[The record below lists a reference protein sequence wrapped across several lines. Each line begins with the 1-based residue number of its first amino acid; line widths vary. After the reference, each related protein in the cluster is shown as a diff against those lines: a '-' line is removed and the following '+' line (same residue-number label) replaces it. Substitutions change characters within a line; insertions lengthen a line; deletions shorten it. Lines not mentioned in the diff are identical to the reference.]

1 MVLVP
6 HVTRYFL
13 LFPTSFAFRCSWWTL
28 VHIFVNFTCAQD
40 IHFTS
45 ITSSLLHS
53 LLRPMHKQVSM
64 RQYHNLNSARP
75 SSSSVGNG
83 APSSFLLGRNRVN
96 SVGSGSASNNSSH
109 HPKQAFGVG
118 SNPRGESAG
127 ASSGGGVK
135 AASIVEAAPMSADG
149 IVFAQL
155 RGDANSLVVYRSRAA
170 REALPERLNLDR
182 RKLTQ
187 CPILENEEVR
197 KLTGSGRKGL
207 LSVTLLAPLYI
218 FGNCAN

>member
-1 MVLVP
+1 
-6 HVTRYFL
+6 
-13 LFPTSFAFRCSWWTL
+13 
-28 VHIFVNFTCAQD
+28 
-40 IHFTS
+40 
-45 ITSSLLHS
+45 
-53 LLRPMHKQVSM
+53 
-64 RQYHNLNSARP
+64 
-75 SSSSVGNG
+75 
-83 APSSFLLGRNRVN
+83 
-96 SVGSGSASNNSSH
+96 
-109 HPKQAFGVG
+109 
-118 SNPRGESAG
+118 
-127 ASSGGGVK
+127 
-135 AASIVEAAPMSADG
+135 MSADG